1 MAHFAKIDPNS
12 LVTDIVFVDNAVTA
26 DVYLDADDG
35 DKEKSKEVEQNG
47 VDYLKGIFGSDT
59 IWKQCSF
66 NTWKNKH
73 KLGGTPLRYNMA
85 EIGYTYDSLRDAF
98 IPPKPYASWVLVE
111 DTCQWKA
118 PKAHPADGKDYTWN
132 EDTTNWVEVEA

>member
-12 LVTDIVFVDNAVTA
+12 LVTDIVFVDNAITSN
-26 DVYLDADDG
+26 VYLDSDDD
-35 DKEKSKEVEQNG
+35 DKEKSNEVEQNG
-47 VDYLKGIFGSDT
+47 IDYLQGIFGSDT

-66 NTWKNKH
+66 NTWKH

-98 IPPKPYASWVLVE
+98 IPPKPGNGYILIE
-111 DTCQWKA
+111 KTLQWTST
-118 PKAHPADGKDYTWN
+118 ADFSNDYINRLKTYRQEN
-132 EDTTNWVEVEA
+132 F

>member
-26 DVYLDADDG
+26 DVYLDGNDG
-35 DKEKSKEVEQNG
+35 DKEKSDEVEQKG
-47 VDYLKGIFGSDT
+47 IDYLKGIFGSDT

-98 IPPKPYASWVLVE
+98 IPPKPGNGYILIE
-111 DTCQWKA
+111 KTLQWTST
-118 PKAHPADGKDYTWN
+118 ADFSNDYINRLKTYRQEN
-132 EDTTNWVEVEA
+132 F

>member
-26 DVYLDADDG
+26 DVYLYADDG
-35 DKEKSKEVEQNG
+35 DKEKSIEVEQNG
-47 VDYLKGIFGSDT
+47 IDYLQGIFGSDT

-98 IPPKPYASWVLVE
+98 IPPKPGNGYILIE
-111 DTCQWKA
+111 KTLQWTST
-118 PKAHPADGKDYTWN
+118 ADFSNDYINRLKTYRQEN
-132 EDTTNWVEVEA
+132 F

>member
-1 MAHFAKIDPNS
+1 MAHFAKINS
-12 LVTDIVFVDNAVTA
+12 NNLVEDIVFVDNAVTA
-26 DVYLDADDG
+26 NVYLDGDDG
-35 DKEKSKEVEQNG
+35 DKEKSVEVEQKG
-47 VDYLKGIFGSDT
+47 IDYLKGIFGSDT

-98 IPPKPYASWVLVE
+98 IPPKPGNGYILIEKTLQWTSTADFSNDYINRLKTYRQE
-111 DTCQWKA
+111 DF
-118 PKAHPADGKDYTWN
+118 
-132 EDTTNWVEVEA
+132 

>member
-12 LVTDIVFVDNAVTA
+12 LVTDIVFVDNAITSN
-26 DVYLDADDG
+26 VYLDSDDD
-35 DKEKSKEVEQNG
+35 DKEKSNEVEQNG
-47 VDYLKGIFGSDT
+47 INYLQGIFGSDT
-59 IWKQCSF
+59 VWKQCSF

-98 IPPKPYASWVLVE
+98 IPPKPGNGYILIE
-111 DTCQWKA
+111 KTLQWTST
-118 PKAHPADGKDYTWN
+118 ADFSNDYINRLKTYRQEN
-132 EDTTNWVEVEA
+132 F

>member
-12 LVTDIVFVDNAVTA
+12 LVTDIVFVDNTVTTN
-26 DVYLDADDG
+26 VYLDGNDG
-35 DKEKSKEVEQNG
+35 DKEKSKEVEQRG
-47 VDYLKGIFGSDT
+47 IDYLQGIFGSDT

-98 IPPKPYASWVLVE
+98 IPPKPGNGYILIE
-111 DTCQWKA
+111 KTLQWTST
-118 PKAHPADGKDYTWN
+118 ADFSNDYINRLKTYRQEN
-132 EDTTNWVEVEA
+132 F

>member
-12 LVTDIVFVDNAVTA
+12 LVEDIVFVDNAVTS
-26 DVYLDADDG
+26 DVYLDGNDG

-47 VDYLKGIFGSDT
+47 IDYLKGIFGSDT

-98 IPPKPYASWVLVE
+98 IPPKPGNGYILIE
-111 DTCQWKA
+111 KTLQWTST
-118 PKAHPADGKDYTWN
+118 ADFSNDYINRLQTYSR
-132 EDTTNWVEVEA
+132 ER

>member
-12 LVTDIVFVDNAVTA
+12 LVTDIVFVDNAITSN
-26 DVYLDADDG
+26 VYLDSDD
-35 DKEKSKEVEQNG
+35 DKEKSNEVEQNG
-47 VDYLKGIFGSDT
+47 IDYLQGIFGSDT

-98 IPPKPYASWVLVE
+98 IPPKPGNGYILIE
-111 DTCQWKA
+111 KTLQWTST
-118 PKAHPADGKDYTWN
+118 ADFSNDYINRLKTYRQEN
-132 EDTTNWVEVEA
+132 F

>member
-26 DVYLDADDG
+26 DVYLYADDG

-98 IPPKPYASWVLVE
+98 IPPKPGNGYILIE
-111 DTCQWKA
+111 KTLQWTST
-118 PKAHPADGKDYTWN
+118 ADFSNDYINRLKTYRQEN
-132 EDTTNWVEVEA
+132 F

>member
-1 MAHFAKIDPNS
+1 MAHFAKINS
-12 LVTDIVFVDNAVTA
+12 NNLVEDIVFVDNAVTA
-26 DVYLDADDG
+26 NVYLDGDDG
-35 DKEKSKEVEQNG
+35 DKEKSVEVEQKG
-47 VDYLKGIFGSDT
+47 IDYLQGIFGSDT

-98 IPPKPYASWVLVE
+98 IPPKPGNGYILIEKTLQWTSTADFSNDYINRLKTYRQE
-111 DTCQWKA
+111 DF
-118 PKAHPADGKDYTWN
+118 
-132 EDTTNWVEVEA
+132 